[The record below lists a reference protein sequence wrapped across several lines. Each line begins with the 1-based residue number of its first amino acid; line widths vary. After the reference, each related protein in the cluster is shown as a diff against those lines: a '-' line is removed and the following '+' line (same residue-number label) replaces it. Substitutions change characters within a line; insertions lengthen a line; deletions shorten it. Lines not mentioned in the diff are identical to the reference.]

1 MKKNFL
7 AKLFALVMAIT
18 LAINF
23 AEIKAFAIND
33 YGQYIFDDAGMLT
46 QDEFDSL
53 NDYARQISEYY
64 ECGVHILTT
73 SDETVDEYTIQQ
85 YSEDNYL
92 RYIDFGWGE
101 DKDGFML
108 VMSTYDRSYWLLAYG
123 PWGNYALTDYGKDE
137 MANQF
142 LDNFRNDDWYGG
154 FNDYLSYA
162 NYVLDCARNGQP
174 VDVYYDNV
182 ETDMGPE
189 AYVIAALIGI
199 IAAAVTCSAYKKQ
212 MRTAVTATKADA
224 YVVPGDIDM
233 RVNKDIF
240 RYETVDRTLIND
252 SDDDNRSRGGT
263 TVNSRG
269 FSGKGGK
276 Y

>member
-7 AKLFALVMAIT
+7 AKLFALVMVMI
-18 LAINF
+18 LAVNY
-23 AEIKAFAIND
+23 AGIKAFAIND

-73 SDETVDEYTIQQ
+73 SDETVDEYNIQQ

-137 MANQF
+137 MSNQF
-142 LDNFRNDDWYGG
+142 LDNFRNNDWYGG

-182 ETDMGPE
+182 ETNMGPE
-189 AYVIAALIGI
+189 AYVIAAFIGI

-212 MRTAVTATKADA
+212 MRTAVTATKAEE
-224 YVVPGDIDM
+224 YVEVNEIDM
-233 RVNKDIF
+233 RIRKDKF
-240 RYETVDRTLIND
+240 KFM
-252 SDDDNRSRGGT
+252 NRSESRISTDKDSNRGGT
-263 TVNSRG
+263 TVNSSG

>member
-1 MKKNFL
+1 MKNKFFG
-7 AKLFALVMAIT
+7 KLFALALT
-18 LAINF
+18 LVLVANF
-23 AEIKAFAIND
+23 ASVKGFAIND

-46 QDEFDSL
+46 DAEFNSL

-64 ECGVHILTT
+64 QCGVHIITT
-73 SDETVDEYTIQQ
+73 NDESVDEYTIQQ
-85 YSEDNYL
+85 YSEDTYL
-92 RYIDFGWGE
+92 QYIDFGWGE

-142 LDNFRNDDWYGG
+142 LDNFRNNDWYGG

-162 NYVLDCARNGQP
+162 NYVLDCASNGQP
-174 VDVYYDNV
+174 VDVYYDV
-182 ETDMGPE
+182 EETDIGAE
-189 AYVIAALIGI
+189 AYGVAAVFGMI
-199 IAAAVTCSAYKKQ
+199 IAAFMCSSYKKQ
-212 MRTAVTATKADA
+212 MRTAVLATGAAEYIAD
-224 YVVPGDIDM
+224 GGIDM
-233 RVNKDIF
+233 RVRRDSFKFVTRSEARIAPD
-240 RYETVDRTLIND
+240 ND
-252 SDDDNRSRGGT
+252 NNRSRGGT